1 MKRFIKKLLVTL
13 SITLLATTTSFS
25 STISSGIE
33 KDSIVS
39 ITPAQLKETNLIFA
53 EHHKLLIENQL
64 LSEQLNN
71 YKEDNKL
78 LIKADSIRQA
88 QIKTYKNWNESLT
101 KNLNKKN
108 KTLFLWKIGGITVS
122 SGLLLLLLIKWE

>member
-1 MKRFIKKLLVTL
+1 MKRVTKRLLVTL
-13 SITLLATTTSFS
+13 LTILLATTTSSS

-39 ITPAQLKETNLIFA
+39 ITPAQLKETNLIFV

-71 YKEDNKL
+71 YKKDNKL
-78 LIKADSIRQA
+78 LVKADSVRQA
-88 QIKTYKNWNESLT
+88 QIKVYKDWNESLT
-101 KNLNKKN
+101 KNLNKK
-108 KTLFLWKIGGITVS
+108 KRILFFWKIGGITVS
-122 SGLLLLLLIKWE
+122 SGLLLLLLVK

>member
-122 SGLLLLLLIKWE
+122 SGLLLLLLIK

>member
-1 MKRFIKKLLVTL
+1 MKRFTKKLLVTL
-13 SITLLATTTSFS
+13 STTLLATTTSFS

-64 LSEQLNN
+64 LTEQLNN

-78 LIKADSIRQA
+78 LVKTDSVRQA

-108 KTLFLWKIGGITVS
+108 KTLFLWKVGGIIIS
-122 SGLLLLLLIKWE
+122 SGLLLLLLIK

>member
-1 MKRFIKKLLVTL
+1 MKRFTKKLLVTL

-25 STISSGIE
+25 STISSGTE

-78 LIKADSIRQA
+78 LVKTDSIRQA
-88 QIKTYKNWNESLT
+88 QIKIYKDWNESLI
-101 KNLNKKN
+101 KNLNKKK
-108 KTLFLWKIGGITVS
+108 KTLLFWKIGGITVS
-122 SGLLLLLLIKWE
+122 SGLLLLLLVK

>member
-1 MKRFIKKLLVTL
+1 MKRVTKRLLVILLTTLLVT
-13 SITLLATTTSFS
+13 TTSSS

-78 LIKADSIRQA
+78 LVRADSVRQT
-88 QIKTYKNWNESLT
+88 QIKVYKDWNESLT
-101 KNLNKKN
+101 KNLNKKQR
-108 KTLFLWKIGGITVS
+108 TLFFWKIGGITVS
-122 SGLLLLLLIKWE
+122 SSLLLFLLIK

>member
-1 MKRFIKKLLVTL
+1 MKRATKRMLVTL
-13 SITLLATTTSFS
+13 LTILLATTISSS

-39 ITPAQLKETNLIFA
+39 ITPIQLKETNLIFA

-78 LIKADSIRQA
+78 LVKTDSVRQA
-88 QIKTYKNWNESLT
+88 QIKVYKDWNESLT
-101 KNLNKKN
+101 KNLNKK
-108 KTLFLWKIGGITVS
+108 KRTLLFWKIGGITVS
-122 SGLLLLLLIKWE
+122 SGLLLLLLVK

>member
-1 MKRFIKKLLVTL
+1 MKKFIKKLLVTL
-13 SITLLATTTSFS
+13 SITLLTTTTSSS

-33 KDSIVS
+33 RDSIVS
-39 ITPAQLKETNLIFA
+39 ITPTQLKETNLIFA

-78 LIKADSIRQA
+78 LVKADSVRQA
-88 QIKTYKNWNESLT
+88 QIKVYKDWNESLT
-101 KNLNKKN
+101 KNLNKKK

-122 SGLLLLLLIKWE
+122 SGLLLLLLIK